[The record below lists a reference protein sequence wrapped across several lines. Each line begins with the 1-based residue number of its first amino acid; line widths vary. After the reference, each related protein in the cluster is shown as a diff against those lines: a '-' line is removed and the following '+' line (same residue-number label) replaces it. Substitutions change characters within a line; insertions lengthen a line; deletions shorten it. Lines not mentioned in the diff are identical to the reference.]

1 MILSLQ
7 FNTFPFPVLPRHLAA
22 AILTS
27 LLQSFHMRYESL
39 FAVSLTN
46 KIIIRS
52 NTNKNIHCVKS
63 VQIRSFFWSVFSR
76 IQTEYG
82 EILRS
87 FFWSVFSPIRTEY
100 GEILVFGHFSRSVQ
114 IWHPLHFQRTKKAA
128 FNWSHDTVKRGLI
141 SWSSHS
147 QKLV

>member
-7 FNTFPFPVLPRHLAA
+7 FNTFPFPVLQRHLAA

-63 VQIRSFFWSVFSR
+63 VQI
-76 IQTEYG
+76 
-82 EILRS
+82 RS

>member
-39 FAVSLTN
+39 FAMSLTN

-63 VQIRSFFWSVFSR
+63 VQIRSFFWSVFS
-76 IQTEYG
+76 
-82 EILRS
+82 
-87 FFWSVFSPIRTEY
+87 PIRTEY
-100 GEILVFGHFSRSVQ
+100 RGLRSKYSYSVRMRENTDQKKLRIWNFSRSVYDRKYSS
-114 IWHPLHFQRTKKAA
+114 LTKYY
-128 FNWSHDTVKRGLI
+128 R
-141 SWSSHS
+141 
-147 QKLV
+147 

>member
-1 MILSLQ
+1 MKTYAFLKMIFVLPFGHFVQIYYCMKLLNKLSSGTLLCEQHTSLQ
-7 FNTFPFPVLPRHLAA
+7 DMSPRDQFN
-22 AILTS
+22 
-27 LLQSFHMRYESL
+27 
-39 FAVSLTN
+39 
-46 KIIIRS
+46 
-52 NTNKNIHCVKS
+52 CVKC

>member
-27 LLQSFHMRYESL
+27 LLQSFHMRYEIL

-63 VQIRSFFWSVFSR
+63 VQI
-76 IQTEYG
+76 
-82 EILRS
+82 RS